1 MNAVIGQEK
10 LVKALESYT
19 LETVPKTMLFLGQS
33 GCGKSWIANAF
44 AKHLE
49 LDTVQLDIGDTTKY
63 PMEEFKDKLI
73 DFYQC
78 PVRKLYLF
86 NLKGASEIRQTVLL
100 KLIEEPSMYMNI
112 ILMAESTV
120 GILPTI
126 LNRCIKYV
134 FEPYTPEQ
142 LKQFDWAVNCSE
154 EIAYEICKT
163 PGQLLELS
171 ADNLDQALG
180 LCRAIISSVDK
191 ANYANTLSIITKI
204 NLKDDA
210 KKIDF
215 KLFFDLMTYAAF
227 DDYKK
232 NNNELS
238 FKIYLYTIRQQAK
251 ALNINVAKEA
261 AKEAFLLN
269 YLDNIWRLAR

>member
-10 LVKALESYT
+10 LVKALEGYT
-19 LETVPKTMLFLGQS
+19 LETAPKTILFLGQS

-44 AKHLE
+44 AK
-49 LDTVQLDIGDTTKY
+49 QLDLEVVVVQPDSTA
-63 PMEEFKDKLI
+63 EKLI
-73 DFYQC
+73 EYYQC
-78 PVRKLYLF
+78 PINKMYLID
-86 NLKGASEIRQTVLL
+86 LKDLVEKDQNKFL
-100 KLIEEPSMYMNI
+100 KFIEEPSKTMNI

-126 LNRCIKYV
+126 LNRCVKYV

-180 LCRAIISSVDK
+180 LCRAIVSSVDK
-191 ANYANTLSIITKI
+191 ANYANTLSIVTKI

-261 AKEAFLLN
+261 FLLN

>member
-10 LVKALESYT
+10 LVKALEGYT
-19 LETVPKTMLFLGQS
+19 LETAPKTILFLGQS

-44 AKHLE
+44 AK
-49 LDTVQLDIGDTTKY
+49 QLDLEVVIVQPDSTA
-63 PMEEFKDKLI
+63 EKLI
-73 DFYQC
+73 EYYQC
-78 PVRKLYLF
+78 PINKMYLID
-86 NLKGASEIRQTVLL
+86 LKEITEKDQNKFL
-100 KLIEEPSMYMNI
+100 KFIEEPSKTMNI

-126 LNRCIKYV
+126 LNRCVKYV

-180 LCRAIISSVDK
+180 LCRAIVSSVDK
-191 ANYANTLSIITKI
+191 ANYANTLSIVTKI

-261 AKEAFLLN
+261 FLLN

>member
-10 LVKALESYT
+10 LVKALEGYT
-19 LETVPKTMLFLGQS
+19 LETAPKTILFLGQS

-44 AKHLE
+44 AK
-49 LDTVQLDIGDTTKY
+49 QLDLEVVVVQPDSTA
-63 PMEEFKDKLI
+63 EKLI
-73 DFYQC
+73 EYYQC
-78 PVRKLYLF
+78 PINKMYLID
-86 NLKGASEIRQTVLL
+86 LKDIVEKDQNKFL
-100 KLIEEPSMYMNI
+100 KFIEEPSNTMNI

-126 LNRCIKYV
+126 LNRCVKYV

-180 LCRAIISSVDK
+180 LCRAIVSSVDK
-191 ANYANTLSIITKI
+191 ANYANTLSIVTKI

-215 KLFFDLMTYAAF
+215 KLFFDLMTYVAF

-261 AKEAFLLN
+261 FLLN

>member
-10 LVKALESYT
+10 LVKALEGYT
-19 LETVPKTMLFLGQS
+19 LETAPKTILFLGQS

-44 AKHLE
+44 AK
-49 LDTVQLDIGDTTKY
+49 QLDLEVVVVKPDSTA
-63 PMEEFKDKLI
+63 EKLI
-73 DFYQC
+73 EYYQC
-78 PVRKLYLF
+78 PINKMYLID
-86 NLKGASEIRQTVLL
+86 LKDIVEKDQNKFL
-100 KLIEEPSMYMNI
+100 KFIEEPSKTMNI

-126 LNRCIKYV
+126 LNRCIRYV

-215 KLFFDLMTYAAF
+215 KLFFDLMIYAAF

-251 ALNINVAKEA
+251 ALNVNV

>member
-10 LVKALESYT
+10 LVKALEGYT
-19 LETVPKTMLFLGQS
+19 LETAPKTILFLGQS

-44 AKHLE
+44 AK
-49 LDTVQLDIGDTTKY
+49 QLDLEVVVVQPDSTA
-63 PMEEFKDKLI
+63 EKLI
-73 DFYQC
+73 EYYQC
-78 PVRKLYLF
+78 PINKMYLID
-86 NLKGASEIRQTVLL
+86 LKDIVEKDQNKFL
-100 KLIEEPSMYMNI
+100 KFIEEPSKTMNI

-126 LNRCIKYV
+126 LNRCVKYV

-180 LCRAIISSVDK
+180 LCRAIVSSVDK
-191 ANYANTLSIITKI
+191 ANYANSLSIVTKI

-261 AKEAFLLN
+261 FLLN

>member
-10 LVKALESYT
+10 LVKVLEGYT
-19 LETVPKTMLFLGQS
+19 LETVPKTILFLGQS

-44 AKHLE
+44 AK
-49 LDTVQLDIGDTTKY
+49 QLDLEVVVVQPDSTA
-63 PMEEFKDKLI
+63 EKLI
-73 DFYQC
+73 EYYQC
-78 PVRKLYLF
+78 PINKMYLID
-86 NLKGASEIRQTVLL
+86 LKDIVEKDQNKFL
-100 KLIEEPSMYMNI
+100 KFIEEPSKTMNI

-126 LNRCIKYV
+126 LNRCVKYV

-180 LCRAIISSVDK
+180 LCRAIVSSVDK
-191 ANYANTLSIITKI
+191 ANYANTLSIVTKI

-261 AKEAFLLN
+261 FLLN

>member
-10 LVKALESYT
+10 LVKALEGYT
-19 LETVPKTMLFLGQS
+19 LETAPKTILFLGQS

-44 AKHLE
+44 DK
-49 LDTVQLDIGDTTKY
+49 QLDLEVVVVQPDSTA
-63 PMEEFKDKLI
+63 EKLI
-73 DFYQC
+73 EYYQC
-78 PVRKLYLF
+78 PINKMYLID
-86 NLKGASEIRQTVLL
+86 LKDIVEKDQNKFL
-100 KLIEEPSMYMNI
+100 KFIEEPSKTMNI

-126 LNRCIKYV
+126 LNRCVKYV
-134 FEPYTPEQ
+134 FEPYTPAQ

-180 LCRAIISSVDK
+180 LCRAIVSSVDK

-261 AKEAFLLN
+261 FLLN

>member
-1 MNAVIGQEK
+1 MKAVIGQEK
-10 LVKALESYT
+10 LVKALEGYT
-19 LETVPKTMLFLGQS
+19 LETAPKTILFLGQS

-44 AKHLE
+44 AK
-49 LDTVQLDIGDTTKY
+49 QLDLGVVVVQPDSTA
-63 PMEEFKDKLI
+63 EKLI
-73 DFYQC
+73 EYYQC
-78 PVRKLYLF
+78 PINKMYLID
-86 NLKGASEIRQTVLL
+86 LKDIVEKDQNKFL
-100 KLIEEPSMYMNI
+100 KFIEEPSKTMNI

-126 LNRCIKYV
+126 LNRCVKYV

-180 LCRAIISSVDK
+180 LCRAIVSSVDK
-191 ANYANTLSIITKI
+191 ANYANTLSIVTKI

-261 AKEAFLLN
+261 FLLN

>member
-10 LVKALESYT
+10 LVKALEGYT
-19 LETVPKTMLFLGQS
+19 LETAPKTILFLGQS

-44 AKHLE
+44 AK
-49 LDTVQLDIGDTTKY
+49 QLDLEVVVVQPDSTA
-63 PMEEFKDKLI
+63 EKLI
-73 DFYQC
+73 EYYQC
-78 PVRKLYLF
+78 PINKMYLID
-86 NLKGASEIRQTVLL
+86 LKDTVEKDQNKFL
-100 KLIEEPSMYMNI
+100 KFIEEPSKTMNI

-126 LNRCIKYV
+126 LNRCVKYV

-171 ADNLDQALG
+171 ADNLDQALS
-180 LCRAIISSVDK
+180 LCRAIVSSVDK
-191 ANYANTLSIITKI
+191 ANYANTLSIVTKI

-215 KLFFDLMTYAAF
+215 KLFFDLMTYVAF

-261 AKEAFLLN
+261 FLLN

>member
-10 LVKALESYT
+10 LVKALEGYT
-19 LETVPKTMLFLGQS
+19 LETAPKTILFLGQS

-44 AKHLE
+44 AK
-49 LDTVQLDIGDTTKY
+49 QLDLEVVVVQPDSTA
-63 PMEEFKDKLI
+63 EKLI
-73 DFYQC
+73 EYYQC
-78 PVRKLYLF
+78 PINKMYLID
-86 NLKGASEIRQTVLL
+86 LKDIVEKDQNKFL
-100 KLIEEPSMYMNI
+100 KFIEEPSKTMNV

-126 LNRCIKYV
+126 LNRCVKYV

-191 ANYANTLSIITKI
+191 ANYANTLSIVTKI

-261 AKEAFLLN
+261 FLLN

>member
-10 LVKALESYT
+10 LVKALEGYT
-19 LETVPKTMLFLGQS
+19 LETAPKTILFLGQS

-44 AKHLE
+44 AK
-49 LDTVQLDIGDTTKY
+49 QLDLEVVVVQPDSTA
-63 PMEEFKDKLI
+63 EKLI
-73 DFYQC
+73 EYYQC
-78 PVRKLYLF
+78 PINKMYLID
-86 NLKGASEIRQTVLL
+86 LKEITEKDQNKFL
-100 KLIEEPSMYMNI
+100 KFIEEPSKTMNI

-126 LNRCIKYV
+126 LNRCVKYV

-171 ADNLDQALG
+171 ADNLDQALS
-180 LCRAIISSVDK
+180 LCRAIVSSVDK
-191 ANYANTLSIITKI
+191 ANYANTLSIVTKI

-261 AKEAFLLN
+261 FLLN

>member
-10 LVKALESYT
+10 LVKALEGYT
-19 LETVPKTMLFLGQS
+19 LETAPKTILFLGQS

-44 AKHLE
+44 AK
-49 LDTVQLDIGDTTKY
+49 QLDLEVVVVQPDSTAEKLIEYYQCPINKMY
-63 PMEEFKDKLI
+63 LI
-73 DFYQC
+73 DFKDIVENDQN
-78 PVRKLYLF
+78 KF
-86 NLKGASEIRQTVLL
+86 LKF
-100 KLIEEPSMYMNI
+100 IEEPSNTMNI

-126 LNRCIKYV
+126 WKRCVKYV

-171 ADNLDQALG
+171 ADNLDQAFS
-180 LCRAIISSVDK
+180 LCRAIVSSVDK
-191 ANYANTLSIITKI
+191 ANYANTLSIVTKI

-261 AKEAFLLN
+261 FLLN

>member
-10 LVKALESYT
+10 LVKALEGYT
-19 LETVPKTMLFLGQS
+19 LETAPKTILFLGQS

-44 AKHLE
+44 AK
-49 LDTVQLDIGDTTKY
+49 QLDLEVVVVQPDSTA
-63 PMEEFKDKLI
+63 EKLI
-73 DFYQC
+73 EYYQC
-78 PVRKLYLF
+78 PINKMYLID
-86 NLKGASEIRQTVLL
+86 LKDIVEKDQNKFL
-100 KLIEEPSMYMNI
+100 KFIEEPSKTMNV

-126 LNRCIKYV
+126 LNRCVKYV

-180 LCRAIISSVDK
+180 LCRAIVSSVDK
-191 ANYANTLSIITKI
+191 ANYANTLSIVTKI

-261 AKEAFLLN
+261 FLLN

>member
-10 LVKALESYT
+10 LVKALEGYT
-19 LETVPKTMLFLGQS
+19 LETAPKTILFLGQS

-44 AKHLE
+44 AK
-49 LDTVQLDIGDTTKY
+49 QLDLEVVVVQPDSTA
-63 PMEEFKDKLI
+63 EKLI
-73 DFYQC
+73 EYYQC
-78 PVRKLYLF
+78 PINKMYLID
-86 NLKGASEIRQTVLL
+86 LKDIVEKDQNKFL
-100 KLIEEPSMYMNI
+100 KFIEEPSKTMNI

-126 LNRCIKYV
+126 LNRCVKYV

-180 LCRAIISSVDK
+180 LCRAIVSSVDK
-191 ANYANTLSIITKI
+191 ANYANTLSIVTKI

-215 KLFFDLMTYAAF
+215 KLFFDLMIYAAF

-261 AKEAFLLN
+261 FLLN

>member
-10 LVKALESYT
+10 LVKALEGYT
-19 LETVPKTMLFLGQS
+19 LETAPKTILFLGQS

-44 AKHLE
+44 AK
-49 LDTVQLDIGDTTKY
+49 QLDLEVVVVQPDSTA
-63 PMEEFKDKLI
+63 EKLI
-73 DFYQC
+73 EYYQC
-78 PVRKLYLF
+78 PINKMYLID
-86 NLKGASEIRQTVLL
+86 LKDIVEKDQNKFL
-100 KLIEEPSMYMNI
+100 KFIEEPSKTMNI

-126 LNRCIKYV
+126 LNRCVKYV

-215 KLFFDLMTYAAF
+215 KLFFDLMTYVAF

-261 AKEAFLLN
+261 FLLN

>member
-10 LVKALESYT
+10 LVKALEGYT
-19 LETVPKTMLFLGQS
+19 LETAPKTILFLGQS

-44 AKHLE
+44 AK
-49 LDTVQLDIGDTTKY
+49 QLDLEVVVVKPDSTA
-63 PMEEFKDKLI
+63 EKLI
-73 DFYQC
+73 EYYQC
-78 PVRKLYLF
+78 PINKMYLID
-86 NLKGASEIRQTVLL
+86 LKDIVEKDQNKFL
-100 KLIEEPSMYMNI
+100 KFIEEPSKTMNI

-126 LNRCIKYV
+126 LNRCVKYV

-180 LCRAIISSVDK
+180 LCKAIISSVDK
-191 ANYANTLSIITKI
+191 ANYANTLSIVTKI

-215 KLFFDLMTYAAF
+215 KLFFDLMTYVAF

-261 AKEAFLLN
+261 SKEAFLLN

>member
-10 LVKALESYT
+10 LVKALEGYT
-19 LETVPKTMLFLGQS
+19 LETAPKAILFLGQS

-44 AKHLE
+44 AK
-49 LDTVQLDIGDTTKY
+49 QLDLEVVVVQPDSTA
-63 PMEEFKDKLI
+63 EKLI
-73 DFYQC
+73 EYYQC
-78 PVRKLYLF
+78 PINKMYLID
-86 NLKGASEIRQTVLL
+86 LKDIVEKDQNKFL
-100 KLIEEPSMYMNI
+100 KFIEEPSKTMNI

-126 LNRCIKYV
+126 LNRCVKYV

-171 ADNLDQALG
+171 ADNLDQALD
-180 LCRAIISSVDK
+180 LCRAIVSSVDK
-191 ANYANTLSIITKI
+191 ANYANTLSIVTKI

-215 KLFFDLMTYAAF
+215 KLFFDLMTYVAF

-261 AKEAFLLN
+261 FLLN

>member
-10 LVKALESYT
+10 LVKALECYT
-19 LETVPKTMLFLGQS
+19 LETAPKTILFLGQS

-44 AKHLE
+44 AKQLE
-49 LDTVQLDIGDTTKY
+49 LETVIVKSDSTA
-63 PMEEFKDKLI
+63 EKLI
-73 DFYQC
+73 EYYQC
-78 PVRKLYLF
+78 PINKMYLID
-86 NLKGASEIRQTVLL
+86 LKDIVEKDQNKFL
-100 KLIEEPSMYMNI
+100 KFIEEPSKTMNI

-126 LNRCIKYV
+126 LNRCVKYV

-180 LCRAIISSVDK
+180 LCKAIISSVDK
-191 ANYANTLSIITKI
+191 ANYANTLSIVTKI

-261 AKEAFLLN
+261 FLLN

>member
-10 LVKALESYT
+10 LVKALEGYT
-19 LETVPKTMLFLGQS
+19 LETAPKTILFLGQS

-44 AKHLE
+44 AK
-49 LDTVQLDIGDTTKY
+49 QLDLEVVVVKPDSTA
-63 PMEEFKDKLI
+63 EKLI
-73 DFYQC
+73 EYYQC
-78 PVRKLYLF
+78 PINKMYLID
-86 NLKGASEIRQTVLL
+86 LKDIVEKDQNKFL
-100 KLIEEPSMYMNI
+100 KFIEEPSKTMNI

-126 LNRCIKYV
+126 LNRCVKYV

-180 LCRAIISSVDK
+180 LCRAIVSSVGK
-191 ANYANTLSIITKI
+191 ANYANTLSIVTKI

-261 AKEAFLLN
+261 FLLN

>member
-10 LVKALESYT
+10 LVKALEGYT
-19 LETVPKTMLFLGQS
+19 LETAPKTILFLGQS

-44 AKHLE
+44 AK
-49 LDTVQLDIGDTTKY
+49 QLDLEVVVVKPDSTA
-63 PMEEFKDKLI
+63 EKLI
-73 DFYQC
+73 EYYQC
-78 PVRKLYLF
+78 PINKMYLID
-86 NLKGASEIRQTVLL
+86 LKDIVEKDQNKFL
-100 KLIEEPSMYMNI
+100 KFIEEPSKTMNI

-126 LNRCIKYV
+126 LNRCVKYV

-171 ADNLDQALG
+171 ADNLDQALC
-180 LCRAIISSVDK
+180 LCRAIVSSVDK
-191 ANYANTLSIITKI
+191 ANYANTLSIVTKI

-215 KLFFDLMTYAAF
+215 KLFFDLMTYVAF

-261 AKEAFLLN
+261 FLLN

>member
-10 LVKALESYT
+10 LVKALEGYT
-19 LETVPKTMLFLGQS
+19 LETAPKTILFLGQS

-44 AKHLE
+44 AK
-49 LDTVQLDIGDTTKY
+49 QLDLEVVVVQPDSTA
-63 PMEEFKDKLI
+63 EKLI
-73 DFYQC
+73 EYYQC
-78 PVRKLYLF
+78 PINKMYLID
-86 NLKGASEIRQTVLL
+86 LKDIVEKDQNKFL
-100 KLIEEPSMYMNI
+100 KFIEEPSKTMNI

-126 LNRCIKYV
+126 LNRCVKYV

-180 LCRAIISSVDK
+180 LCRAIVSSVGK
-191 ANYANTLSIITKI
+191 ANYANTLSIVTKI

-238 FKIYLYTIRQQAK
+238 LKIYLYTIRQQAK

-261 AKEAFLLN
+261 FLLN

>member
-10 LVKALESYT
+10 LVKALEGYT
-19 LETVPKTMLFLGQS
+19 LETAPKTILFLGQS

-44 AKHLE
+44 AK
-49 LDTVQLDIGDTTKY
+49 QLDLEVVVVQPDSTA
-63 PMEEFKDKLI
+63 EKLI
-73 DFYQC
+73 EYYQC
-78 PVRKLYLF
+78 PINKMYLID
-86 NLKGASEIRQTVLL
+86 LKETTEKDQNKFL
-100 KLIEEPSMYMNI
+100 KFIEEPSKTMNI

-180 LCRAIISSVDK
+180 LCRAIVSSVDK
-191 ANYANTLSIITKI
+191 ANYANTLSIVTKI

-261 AKEAFLLN
+261 FLLN

>member
-19 LETVPKTMLFLGQS
+19 LETAPKTILFLGQS

-44 AKHLE
+44 AK
-49 LDTVQLDIGDTTKY
+49 QLDLEVVVVQPDSTA
-63 PMEEFKDKLI
+63 EKLI
-73 DFYQC
+73 EYYQC
-78 PVRKLYLF
+78 PINKMYLID
-86 NLKGASEIRQTVLL
+86 LKDIVEKDQNKFL
-100 KLIEEPSMYMNI
+100 KFIEEPSKTMNI

-126 LNRCIKYV
+126 LNRCVKYV

-171 ADNLDQALG
+171 ADNLDQALS
-180 LCRAIISSVDK
+180 LCRAIVSSVDK
-191 ANYANTLSIITKI
+191 ANYANTLSIVTKI

-215 KLFFDLMTYAAF
+215 KLFFDLMTYVAF

-261 AKEAFLLN
+261 FLLN

>member
-10 LVKALESYT
+10 LVKALEGYT
-19 LETVPKTMLFLGQS
+19 LETAPKTILFLGQS

-44 AKHLE
+44 AK
-49 LDTVQLDIGDTTKY
+49 QLDLEVVVVQPDSTA
-63 PMEEFKDKLI
+63 EKLI
-73 DFYQC
+73 EYYQC
-78 PVRKLYLF
+78 PINKMYLID
-86 NLKGASEIRQTVLL
+86 LKDIVEKDQNKFL
-100 KLIEEPSMYMNI
+100 KFIEEPSMYMNI

-126 LNRCIKYV
+126 LNRCVKYV

-180 LCRAIISSVDK
+180 LCKAIISSVDK

-215 KLFFDLMTYAAF
+215 KLFFDLMTYVAF

-261 AKEAFLLN
+261 FLLN

>member
-10 LVKALESYT
+10 LVKALEGYT
-19 LETVPKTMLFLGQS
+19 LETAPKTILFLGQS

-44 AKHLE
+44 AK
-49 LDTVQLDIGDTTKY
+49 QLDLEVVVVQPDSTA
-63 PMEEFKDKLI
+63 EKLI
-73 DFYQC
+73 EYYQC
-78 PVRKLYLF
+78 PINKMYLID
-86 NLKGASEIRQTVLL
+86 LKDIVEKDQNKFL
-100 KLIEEPSMYMNI
+100 KFIEEPSKTMNI

-126 LNRCIKYV
+126 LNRCVKHV

-180 LCRAIISSVDK
+180 LCRAIVSSVDK
-191 ANYANTLSIITKI
+191 ANYANTLSIVTKI

-261 AKEAFLLN
+261 FLLN

>member
-10 LVKALESYT
+10 LVKALEGYT
-19 LETVPKTMLFLGQS
+19 LETAPKTILFLGQS

-44 AKHLE
+44 AK
-49 LDTVQLDIGDTTKY
+49 QLDLEVVVVQPDSTA
-63 PMEEFKDKLI
+63 EKLI
-73 DFYQC
+73 EYYQC
-78 PVRKLYLF
+78 PINKMYLID
-86 NLKGASEIRQTVLL
+86 LKDIVEKDQNKFL
-100 KLIEEPSMYMNI
+100 KFIEEPSKTMNI

-126 LNRCIKYV
+126 LNRCVKYV

-180 LCRAIISSVDK
+180 LCRAIVSSVDK
-191 ANYANTLSIITKI
+191 ANYANTLSIVTKI

-261 AKEAFLLN
+261 FLLN
-269 YLDNIWRLAR
+269 YLDSIWRLAR

>member
-10 LVKALESYT
+10 LVKALEGYT
-19 LETVPKTMLFLGQS
+19 LETAPKTILFLGQS

-44 AKHLE
+44 AK
-49 LDTVQLDIGDTTKY
+49 QLDLEVVVVKPDSTA
-63 PMEEFKDKLI
+63 EKLI
-73 DFYQC
+73 EYYQC
-78 PVRKLYLF
+78 PINKMYLID
-86 NLKGASEIRQTVLL
+86 LKDIVEKDQNKFL
-100 KLIEEPSMYMNI
+100 KFIEEPSKTMNI

-126 LNRCIKYV
+126 LNRCVKYV

-180 LCRAIISSVDK
+180 LCRAIVSSVDK
-191 ANYANTLSIITKI
+191 ANYANTLSIVTKI

-215 KLFFDLMTYAAF
+215 KLFFDLMTYVAF

-261 AKEAFLLN
+261 FLLN

>member
-1 MNAVIGQEK
+1 MQILNAVIGQEK
-10 LVKALESYT
+10 LVKALEGYT
-19 LETVPKTMLFLGQS
+19 LETAPKTILFLGQS

-44 AKHLE
+44 AK
-49 LDTVQLDIGDTTKY
+49 QLDLEVVVVKPDSTA
-63 PMEEFKDKLI
+63 EKLI
-73 DFYQC
+73 EYYQC
-78 PVRKLYLF
+78 PINKMYLID
-86 NLKGASEIRQTVLL
+86 LKDIVEKDQNKFL
-100 KLIEEPSMYMNI
+100 KFIEEPSKTMNI

-126 LNRCIKYV
+126 LNRCVKYV

-180 LCRAIISSVDK
+180 LCRAIVSSVDK

-261 AKEAFLLN
+261 FLLN

>member
-10 LVKALESYT
+10 LVKALEGYT
-19 LETVPKTMLFLGQS
+19 LETAPKTILFLGQS

-44 AKHLE
+44 AK
-49 LDTVQLDIGDTTKY
+49 QLDLEVVVVKPDSTA
-63 PMEEFKDKLI
+63 EKLI
-73 DFYQC
+73 EYYQC
-78 PVRKLYLF
+78 PINKMYLID
-86 NLKGASEIRQTVLL
+86 LKDIVEKDQNKFL
-100 KLIEEPSMYMNI
+100 KFIEEPSKTMNI

-126 LNRCIKYV
+126 LNRCVKYV

-180 LCRAIISSVDK
+180 LCRAIVSSVDK

-251 ALNINVAKEA
+251 ALNINVT
-261 AKEAFLLN
+261 KEAFLLN

>member
-10 LVKALESYT
+10 LVKALEGYT
-19 LETVPKTMLFLGQS
+19 LETAPKTILFLGQS
-33 GCGKSWIANAF
+33 GCGKSWIANTF
-44 AKHLE
+44 AK
-49 LDTVQLDIGDTTKY
+49 QLDLEVVVVQPDSTA
-63 PMEEFKDKLI
+63 EKLI
-73 DFYQC
+73 EYYQC
-78 PVRKLYLF
+78 PINKMYLID
-86 NLKGASEIRQTVLL
+86 LKDIVEKDQNKFL
-100 KLIEEPSMYMNI
+100 KFIEEPSKTMNI

-126 LNRCIKYV
+126 LNRCVKYV

-180 LCRAIISSVDK
+180 LCRAIVSSVDK
-191 ANYANTLSIITKI
+191 ANYANTLSIVTKI

-261 AKEAFLLN
+261 FLLN

>member
-10 LVKALESYT
+10 LVKALEGYT
-19 LETVPKTMLFLGQS
+19 LETAPKTILFLGQS

-44 AKHLE
+44 AK
-49 LDTVQLDIGDTTKY
+49 QLDLEVVVVQPDSTA
-63 PMEEFKDKLI
+63 EKLI
-73 DFYQC
+73 EYYQC
-78 PVRKLYLF
+78 PINKMYLID
-86 NLKGASEIRQTVLL
+86 LKEITEKDQNKFL
-100 KLIEEPSMYMNI
+100 KFIEEPSKTMNI

-126 LNRCIKYV
+126 LNRCVKYV

-180 LCRAIISSVDK
+180 LCRAIVSSVDK
-191 ANYANTLSIITKI
+191 ANYANTLSIVTKI

-215 KLFFDLMTYAAF
+215 KLFFDLMTYVAF

-261 AKEAFLLN
+261 FLLN

>member
-10 LVKALESYT
+10 LVKALEGYT
-19 LETVPKTMLFLGQS
+19 LETAPKTILFLGQS

-44 AKHLE
+44 AK
-49 LDTVQLDIGDTTKY
+49 QLDLEVVVVQPDSTA
-63 PMEEFKDKLI
+63 EKLI
-73 DFYQC
+73 EYYQC
-78 PVRKLYLF
+78 PINKMYLID
-86 NLKGASEIRQTVLL
+86 LKDIVEKDQNKFL
-100 KLIEEPSMYMNI
+100 KFIEEPSKTMNI

-154 EIAYEICKT
+154 EIVYEICKT

-215 KLFFDLMTYAAF
+215 KLFFDLMTYVAF

-261 AKEAFLLN
+261 FLLN

>member
-10 LVKALESYT
+10 LVKALEGYT
-19 LETVPKTMLFLGQS
+19 LETAPKTILFLGQS

-44 AKHLE
+44 AK
-49 LDTVQLDIGDTTKY
+49 QLDLEVVVVQPDSTA
-63 PMEEFKDKLI
+63 EKLI
-73 DFYQC
+73 EYYQC
-78 PVRKLYLF
+78 PINKMYLID
-86 NLKGASEIRQTVLL
+86 LKDIVEKDQNKFL
-100 KLIEEPSMYMNI
+100 KFIEEPSKTMNI

-126 LNRCIKYV
+126 LNRCVKYV

-171 ADNLDQALG
+171 ADNLDQALS
-180 LCRAIISSVDK
+180 LCRAIVSSVDK
-191 ANYANTLSIITKI
+191 ANYANTLSIVTKI

-215 KLFFDLMTYAAF
+215 KLFFDLMTYVAF

-261 AKEAFLLN
+261 FLLN
-269 YLDNIWRLAR
+269 YIDNIWRLTR

>member
-10 LVKALESYT
+10 LVKALEGYT
-19 LETVPKTMLFLGQS
+19 LETAPKTILFLGQS

-44 AKHLE
+44 AK
-49 LDTVQLDIGDTTKY
+49 QLDLEVVVVQPDSTA
-63 PMEEFKDKLI
+63 EKLI
-73 DFYQC
+73 EYYQC
-78 PVRKLYLF
+78 PINKMYLID
-86 NLKGASEIRQTVLL
+86 LKDIVEKDQNKFL
-100 KLIEEPSMYMNI
+100 KFIEEPSKTMNI

-126 LNRCIKYV
+126 LNRCVKYV

-180 LCRAIISSVDK
+180 LCKAIISSVDK
-191 ANYANTLSIITKI
+191 ANYANTLSIITKV

-261 AKEAFLLN
+261 FLLN

>member
-10 LVKALESYT
+10 LIKALEGYT
-19 LETVPKTMLFLGQS
+19 LETAPKTILFLGQS

-44 AKHLE
+44 AK
-49 LDTVQLDIGDTTKY
+49 QLDLEVVVVKPDSTA
-63 PMEEFKDKLI
+63 EKLI
-73 DFYQC
+73 EYYQC
-78 PVRKLYLF
+78 PINKMYLID
-86 NLKGASEIRQTVLL
+86 LKDIVEKDQNKFL
-100 KLIEEPSMYMNI
+100 KFIEEPSKTMNI

-126 LNRCIKYV
+126 LNRCVKYV

-180 LCRAIISSVDK
+180 LCRAIVSSVDK
-191 ANYANTLSIITKI
+191 ANYANTLSIVTKI

-261 AKEAFLLN
+261 FLLN

>member
-10 LVKALESYT
+10 LVKALEGYT
-19 LETVPKTMLFLGQS
+19 LETAPKTILFLGQS

-44 AKHLE
+44 AK
-49 LDTVQLDIGDTTKY
+49 QLDLEVVVVQPDSTA
-63 PMEEFKDKLI
+63 EKLI
-73 DFYQC
+73 EYYQC
-78 PVRKLYLF
+78 PINKMYLID
-86 NLKGASEIRQTVLL
+86 LKDIVEKDQNKFL
-100 KLIEEPSMYMNI
+100 KFIEEPSKTMNI

-126 LNRCIKYV
+126 LNRCVKYV

-171 ADNLDQALG
+171 ADNLDQALS
-180 LCRAIISSVDK
+180 LCRAIVSSVDK
-191 ANYANTLSIITKI
+191 ANYANTLSIVTKI

-261 AKEAFLLN
+261 FLLN

>member
-10 LVKALESYT
+10 LVKALEGYT
-19 LETVPKTMLFLGQS
+19 LETAPKTILFLGQS

-44 AKHLE
+44 AK
-49 LDTVQLDIGDTTKY
+49 QLDLEVVVVPPDSTA
-63 PMEEFKDKLI
+63 EKLI
-73 DFYQC
+73 EYYQC
-78 PVRKLYLF
+78 PINKMYLID
-86 NLKGASEIRQTVLL
+86 LKDIVEKDQNKFL
-100 KLIEEPSMYMNI
+100 KFIEEPSKTMNI

-126 LNRCIKYV
+126 LNRCVKYV

-180 LCRAIISSVDK
+180 LCRAIVSSVDK
-191 ANYANTLSIITKI
+191 ANYANTLSIVTKI

-261 AKEAFLLN
+261 FLLN

>member
-10 LVKALESYT
+10 LVKALEGYT
-19 LETVPKTMLFLGQS
+19 LETAPKTILFLGQS

-44 AKHLE
+44 AK
-49 LDTVQLDIGDTTKY
+49 QLDLEVVVVKPDSTA
-63 PMEEFKDKLI
+63 EKLI
-73 DFYQC
+73 EYYQC
-78 PVRKLYLF
+78 PINKMYLID
-86 NLKGASEIRQTVLL
+86 LKDIVEKDQNKFL
-100 KLIEEPSMYMNI
+100 KFIEEPSKTMNI

-126 LNRCIKYV
+126 LNRCVKYV

-154 EIAYEICKT
+154 EIAYEICQT

-171 ADNLDQALG
+171 ADNLDQPLG
-180 LCRAIISSVDK
+180 LCRAIVSSVDK
-191 ANYANTLSIITKI
+191 ASYANTLSIVTKI
-204 NLKDDA
+204 NFKDDA

-261 AKEAFLLN
+261 FLLN

>member
-10 LVKALESYT
+10 LVKALEGYT
-19 LETVPKTMLFLGQS
+19 LETAPKTILFLGQS

-44 AKHLE
+44 AK
-49 LDTVQLDIGDTTKY
+49 QLDLEVVVVQPDSTA
-63 PMEEFKDKLI
+63 EKLI
-73 DFYQC
+73 EYYQC
-78 PVRKLYLF
+78 PINKMYLID
-86 NLKGASEIRQTVLL
+86 LKDIVEKDQNKFL
-100 KLIEEPSMYMNI
+100 KFIEEPSKTMNI

-126 LNRCIKYV
+126 LNRCVKYV

-180 LCRAIISSVDK
+180 LCRAIVSSVDK
-191 ANYANTLSIITKI
+191 ANYANTLSIITKV

-215 KLFFDLMTYAAF
+215 KLFFDLMTYVAF

-261 AKEAFLLN
+261 FLLN